1 MTSFI
6 IHTILL
12 FLLLLTPSAG
22 AFKNVTASI
31 SNISYSPNPIEIDRF
46 PFDITVSF
54 TATVTAVT
62 DLTKRAPHE
71 ALPRSSLPNYL
82 DMIVEVCPPHPYE
95 SHCFVFPAGHLN
107 RSTTGTFH
115 AEAKIATDNAWWSDH
130 PPSDMTAGIYTTDIA
145 ICDGNCVKWLTKPIV
160 LAEIYSRFVIV
171 QNEWMKGIIRC
182 ILLLL

>member
-1 MTSFI
+1 MLKNKNMRLSNALKKKSFESLGCLI
-6 IHTILL
+6 VLCLTID
-12 FLLLLTPSAG
+12 T
-22 AFKNVTASI
+22 
-31 SNISYSPNPIEIDRF
+31 YC
-46 PFDITVSF
+46 
-54 TATVTAVT
+54 
-62 DLTKRAPHE
+62 
-71 ALPRSSLPNYL
+71 RSSLPNYL

-171 QNEWMKGIIRC
+171 QNE
-182 ILLLL
+182 